1 MGINYLAA
9 KAFENI
15 YKSLLED
22 SKGNL
27 GTFSVSMIDGCAND
41 IAKAAA
47 LQYHELDMDESKAFH
62 KKYVLLKKRVGKSK
76 FAKKTI
82 EDLEEDNDPE
92 VDEPTEE
99 GSAFNDPKYQRLI
112 KAHIVKLAQNNALRA
127 SLSNRKN

>member
-1 MGINYLAA
+1 MGINYLGS
-9 KAFENI
+9 KAFDNI
-15 YKSLLED
+15 YQTILENTN
-22 SKGNL
+22 GNL
-27 GTFSVSMIDGCAND
+27 GAFSVTIVDGSAND
-41 IAKAAA
+41 IAKSAAI
-47 LQYHELDMDESKAFH
+47 QYHEIDIDDAKAFH

-99 GSAFNDPKYQRLI
+99 GSPYNETKYQRLI

-127 SLSNRKN
+127 SILNRK